1 MYHVQ
6 TTTNLGAFLMEQNLK
21 ITKANCLINACYR
34 FSLNEL
40 RIVLYGLSAI
50 DPTSDEFPLE
60 YTFSKSK
67 IAEFYQIPS
76 TARPQ
81 FYKDIEK
88 ALVKQFWNQ
97 DIVYWDDEVQDFIT
111 NRWLIQIRHGGKSG
125 NLSYV
130 YNPLIKHHL
139 QQLSRRFTSYFL
151 SDVAKMKSSYS
162 IRLYEICIMYLNA
175 SSADKTQFI
184 MGVDELKEKLDLTGR
199 YSRFNNFKQYVLTVA
214 EIEINKF
221 SNIRL
226 KILPIASRS
235 WGRKIEKVQFS
246 VSRTKKK
253 PSTQKLIHRNRKV
266 SPLVSLNTLEKAKK
280 IILDSGN
287 QWDLYELERQ
297 FFDYVEHKGRPEN
310 IDGAFI
316 GFVKKKTAVSP

>member
-1 MYHVQ
+1 
-6 TTTNLGAFLMEQNLK
+6 MEQNLK

-34 FSLNEL
+34 LSVNEL
-40 RIVLYGLSAI
+40 RIVLYGLAAI

-67 IAEFYQIPS
+67 IADFYQIPS
-76 TARPQ
+76 TARPK

-88 ALVKQFWNQ
+88 ALIKQFWRR
-97 DIVYWDDEVQDFIT
+97 DIAYWDDERQKIVT
-111 NRWLIQIRHGGKSG
+111 NRWLITIRHGGKDD

-130 YNPLIKHHL
+130 YNPEIKHHL
-139 QQLSRRFTSYFL
+139 HQLSRRFTSYFL

-175 SSADKTQFI
+175 SSADKTQFT
-184 MGVDELKEKLDLTGR
+184 MGVDELKEKLDLTGK
-199 YSRFNNFKQYVLTVA
+199 YSRFNNFNTKVLTVA
-214 EIEINKF
+214 EMEINKL

-226 KILPIASRS
+226 KILPVASSS
-235 WGRKIEKVQFS
+235 WGSKIEKVQFS
-246 VSRTKKK
+246 VSRKQKK

-266 SPLVSLNTLEKAKK
+266 SPLVSLDTLEKAKK

-297 FFDYVEHKGRPEN
+297 FFDYVEHKGRPGN

>member
-1 MYHVQ
+1 
-6 TTTNLGAFLMEQNLK
+6 MEQNLK

-67 IAEFYQIPS
+67 IADFYQIPS
-76 TARPQ
+76 TSRPK

-88 ALVKQFWNQ
+88 ALLKQFWNQ
-97 DIVYWDDEVQDFIT
+97 DIIYWDDEVQDFVR
-111 NRWLIQIRHGGKSG
+111 NRWLIQIRYGGKDDS
-125 NLSYV
+125 LSYV

-151 SDVAKMKSSYS
+151 SDVAQMKSSYA

-175 SSADKTQFI
+175 SSADKTQFT
-184 MGVDELKEKLDLTGR
+184 MGVDELKEKLDIIGK
-199 YSRFNNFKQYVLTVA
+199 YSRFGNFNTKVLTVA

-226 KILPIASRS
+226 KILPVASSS

-246 VSRTKKK
+246 VSRKLKK
-253 PSTQKLIHRNRKV
+253 PSTQKLIHRNRQV
-266 SPLVSLNTLEKAKK
+266 
-280 IILDSGN
+280 
-287 QWDLYELERQ
+287 
-297 FFDYVEHKGRPEN
+297 
-310 IDGAFI
+310 
-316 GFVKKKTAVSP
+316 